1 MDLQRFFSPADREA
15 IEAAVREVELTT
27 AGEIVPFAVGRSDA
41 YVAASWKGALS
52 GALLFPG
59 QGIKDLYAVDR
70 GSPLSSDPLYS
81 ILANVILNY

>member
-1 MDLQRFFSPADREA
+1 MTYRPFFTQNIILR
-15 IEAAVREVELTT
+15 
-27 AGEIVPFAVGRSDA
+27 
-41 YVAASWKGALS
+41 LS